1 MSRPDVATQPFLQLR
16 DVLLPPPL
24 PLLLSL
30 LLVLGLLHLS
40 WRGARWLMG
49 ENLRLVDYAAAF
61 VCTTGLVAA
70 VLHALAWAGYASL
83 PLLRSLG
90 GGLVALA
97 PLELRRWRGA
107 SVRPVLQTYF
117 QGVSRTERLGLGVA
131 LVITLALWG
140 AAFGPITHVDS
151 LDYHLAVPLDWL
163 RYGGAYARPD
173 WFHARLVGLGEA
185 INMLGLAMGADNLGA
200 VFQATGLLIAMIGV
214 TAFATTHS
222 ARIFGLLCVAACP
235 VTLTLVTTQKWQ
247 MLPAAGLT
255 VALVLVVDRKRPFDL
270 HTALLVFGCVAFA
283 AGSKY
288 SFLLSAS
295 VVGLL
300 GLYVAHC
307 AGRLRAALGIL
318 IACGVCLAAPVFAR
332 NLVFYGDPLSP
343 LLERWKPD
351 GDPAVIAFAQYLHL
365 GVLWGVSWKS
375 FLLLP
380 WKFVVSLHPS
390 TFQDVL
396 GIGVLVVFLLVRR
409 GGDGLRRLVPLAA
422 LTVFLLDFAFVQLTP
437 RFFFEPYLWC
447 ATIAVPGPARPLKTL
462 LVRALT
468 VQGVLVAAVAVY
480 LGALLFGGALTPAW
494 RDRIMTVMTP
504 GYAEAKWLDAVL
516 PHDAVVLENFRYR
529 ALMPRRFVAGDRYL
543 TSSTRG
549 GWSWPETPLG
559 DRYLWGKGPNWEQAL
574 AAFIKEQGVTV
585 LVTQYPTTE
594 SLYQVLASRYGMPL
608 AGPAQFR
615 TAGRSVFNQGKVTG
629 LIAFGINEA
638 GLSAS
643 QRPTSADLS
652 IQK

>member
-1 MSRPDVATQPFLQLR
+1 MSRSDVATQPFLQLR

-255 VALVLVVDRKRPFDL
+255 VALVLVVDRKRLFDL

-307 AGRLRAALGIL
+307 AGRLCAALGIL

-351 GDPAVIAFAQYLHL
+351 GDPAVIAFAQYLREWSESCGDL
-365 GVLWGVSWKS
+365 QECGVVNWLT

-380 WKFVVSLHPS
+380 WHLVISLKPS
-390 TFQDVL
+390 AFPLVL

-409 GGDGLRRLVPLAA
+409 GGDGLRRLIPLAA
-422 LTVFLLDFAFVQLTP
+422 LAASLLNLALGQLTP
-437 RFFFEPYLWC
+437 RHFLEPYLWC
-447 ATIAVPGPARPLKTL
+447 TAVAVPGPARPLKSFFVL
-462 LVRALT
+462 ALT

-494 RDRIMTVMTP
+494 RDRVMTVMTD
-504 GYAEAKWLDAVL
+504 GYAKAKWLDTVL
-516 PHDAVVLENFRYR
+516 PHDAVVLDNFRYH
-529 ALMPRRFVAGDRYL
+529 ALMPRRFVVGDRYL
-543 TSSTRG
+543 T
-549 GWSWPETPLG
+549 W
-559 DRYLWGKGPNWEQAL
+559 DKGPNREQAL
-574 AAFIKEQGVTV
+574 AAFIREQGVTV
-585 LVTQYPTTE
+585 LVTQYPITE
-594 SLYQVLASRYGMPL
+594 PLYQALASRYGMPL

-643 QRPTSADLS
+643 QRPTSADFS
-652 IQK
+652 RAP